1 MSSATRRVF
10 FSDFDG
16 TLTDVDFYELVLE
29 RMQPALKE
37 DPIPLFR
44 AGDITL
50 FEVLD
55 RIFGAIQLTEDEV
68 IALLSELKPDPQL
81 AEDFDRLADA
91 GWELHVV
98 SAGSSWYI
106 ERLFEQ
112 VGVRAPVSIHANPG
126 RFEPGRGL
134 VMSRPDDPRV
144 TRHDIGIDKAAVVR
158 LFSDGAETIAFAGNS
173 APDLPAARI
182 ATERFAREPLGGL
195 LRAEGLPYSPF
206 ERWHAVAQ
214 KLLEKE

>member
-1 MSSATRRVF
+1 MSERRRVF

-16 TLTDVDFYELVLE
+16 TITDVDFYELVLE
-29 RMQPALKE
+29 RMRPALTE
-37 DPIPLFR
+37 DLMPSFR
-44 AGDITL
+44 RGEITL
-50 FEVLD
+50 FDLLQ
-55 RIFGAIQLTEDEV
+55 RIFNSIRLSEDEV
-68 IALLSELKPDPQL
+68 LAMLPDLKPDPNL

-112 VGVRAPVSIHANPG
+112 VGVRAPVTIHANPG
-126 RFEPGRGL
+126 RFESGRGL
-134 VMSRPDDPRV
+134 VMQLPEDPRV
-144 TRHDIGIDKAAVVR
+144 ARADIGIDKAEVVR

-182 ATERFAREPLGGL
+182 ATQRFAREPLGGL
-195 LRAEGLPYSPF
+195 LRAEQLPYQPF
-206 ERWHAVAQ
+206 DRWHEIAQ
-214 KLLEKE
+214 AL